1 MRQLAFVLPLLLLAG
16 CPESSTSSST
26 PPIDPAAQRAAEVE
40 LETRMAEGGAAL
52 EVEQATPGEPAAA
65 QPLPDLR
72 YYAFDG

>member
-16 CPESSTSSST
+16 CPESSSSST
-26 PPIDPAAQRAAEVE
+26 PPVDPAAQRAAEVDM
-40 LETRMAEGGAAL
+40 ETRLAEGGVAL
-52 EVEQATPGEPAAA
+52 EVEDEGEPAAA

>member
-16 CPESSTSSST
+16 CPESSSSST
-26 PPIDPAAQRAAEVE
+26 QAVDPAAQRAAQVDM
-40 LETRMAEGGAAL
+40 ETRLAEGGAAL
-52 EVEQATPGEPAAA
+52 EVEDAGEPAAA